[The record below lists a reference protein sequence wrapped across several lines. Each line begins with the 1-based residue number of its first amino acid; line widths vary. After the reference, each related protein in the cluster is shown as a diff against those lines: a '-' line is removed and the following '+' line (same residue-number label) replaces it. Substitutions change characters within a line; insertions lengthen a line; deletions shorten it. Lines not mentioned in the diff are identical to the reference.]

1 MAEGRSLIHRRAKG
15 ESLARPEDGPENA
28 ENGGGPG
35 KASASPERL
44 PRRVERRIALARAT
58 LLWEALWPALWRA
71 AALTGFFVSLA
82 LFGLFEGA
90 PLWLHWLALA
100 AFGVL
105 LALAIWRGFRD
116 FRWPTRH
123 DALRQIETAS
133 GLSHRPLSTFEDMQA
148 GGTGDETLWRAHRD
162 WLSRRLS
169 HLRIGLP
176 APRIAGQD
184 PFGLRAAVVLLLL
197 VAVWAGGRDAGPRLT
212 SAFLPGASLSRDIA
226 IEAWISPPP
235 YTGIPPIY
243 LTGDAAPGDE
253 TGGASGKTAI
263 AVPQGSVLSLRVN
276 GMRAYPA
283 LSVETGKRAEPE
295 PLTEIS
301 PGSHSIDRKLTQSAE
316 ITLTGAGRIMD
327 SWTVDVTP
335 DEAPYIAFKADPETA
350 TSGAIG
356 ISYIAK
362 DDYGI
367 ATAQADIRLEE
378 NKAENQKGDGTEKSA
393 ADDPQLNAIMDTLMP
408 PAPTVAPPDIRLP
421 LSGARPKEADGRTWT
436 DLRSHPWAG
445 LKATMTLVAT
455 DDAGQQGHSRSI
467 DFTIPQRSFKDPL
480 ARAIVEQRRQLAR
493 NPRSTARVA
502 RFLNAFTH
510 DPEKTISD
518 PAVYMGLRTAY
529 WRLATARRTEEMK
542 GIYDLLWSIAL
553 RIEDGDLSLAERDLR
568 DAQKA
573 LSDALQQ
580 GASDDEIARLMAELK
595 QAFDSYM
602 NALTA
607 QQGKTAD
614 EQMEFPSEERSI
626 SREELD
632 RMLGN
637 IGELARS
644 GSREQAQAMLQRM
657 QSILENLQLPKQAG
671 QMSPGDKAMSEAVD
685 RMGDLIRR
693 QQELMDETFR
703 RQPQQQGLDAQ
714 GMPQEGMPQGGMP
727 QGMPEPG
734 EEGQGGMSRHGE
746 DGGNAP
752 DLQGLAAEQKALREE
767 LAKILKML
775 ERNDAETPDALAE
788 ADKSMEDAQG
798 RLKDGRA
805 DRATA
810 SQGKAIDQ
818 MRAGAQGLADKLMK
832 GRGGKGRGKG
842 TARTDPFG
850 RPSPGAMDRGEGV
863 NVPDR
868 SGVQQ
873 AREILQELRRRAGE
887 LNRPQEEL
895 DYLDRLLKRY

>member
-1 MAEGRSLIHRRAKG
+1 M
-15 ESLARPEDGPENA
+15 ARPEDGPENA
-28 ENGGGPG
+28 ENGRGPG
-35 KASASPERL
+35 KASASHERL

-71 AALTGFFVSLA
+71 AALTSFFVSLA

-243 LTGDAAPGDE
+243 LTGDATPADQ
-253 TGGASGKTAI
+253 TGGANGMTAI
-263 AVPQGSVLSLRVN
+263 TVPQGSVLSLRVN

-301 PGSHSIDRKLTQSAE
+301 PGSHSIDRKLMQSAE

-367 ATAQADIRLEE
+367 ATAQADIRLDE
-378 NKAENQKGDGTEKSA
+378 NKAKKSA
-393 ADDPQLNAIMDTLMP
+393 VDDPQLNAIMDTLMP

-573 LSDALQQ
+573 LSEALEGDA
-580 GASDDEIARLMAELK
+580 DDAEIAQLMAELK
-595 QAFDSYM
+595 DAFARYM
-602 NALTA
+602 SEVNALRDDSPQELGKELQLKPDTKFITEDELQQMIDRIERLA
-607 QQGKTAD
+607 QA
-614 EQMEFPSEERSI
+614 
-626 SREELD
+626 
-632 RMLGN
+632 
-637 IGELARS
+637 
-644 GSREQAQAMLQRM
+644 GSREQAQAMLQQMRSM
-657 QSILENLQLPKQAG
+657 MENMELPKSQG
-671 QMSPGDKAMSEAVD
+671 SLSPRQQSMKNAVD
-685 RMGDLIRR
+685 SLDKLIRR
-693 QQELMDETFR
+693 QRDLMDRTFR
-703 RQPQQQGLDAQ
+703 AQPEQHGMSAFGQQQH
-714 GMPQEGMPQGGMP
+714 GGMA
-727 QGMPEPG
+727 GDDEAG
-734 EEGQGGMSRHGE
+734 KDKEG
-746 DGGNAP
+746 AP
-752 DLQGLAAEQKALREE
+752 DLG
-767 LAKILKML
+767 
-775 ERNDAETPDALAE
+775 
-788 ADKSMEDAQG
+788 G
-798 RLKDGRA
+798 LKDEQEKLQADLKGVIKDLQMRDDVPLDFIVKAEREMEKAMNWLRDQRA
-805 DRATA
+805 DRA
-810 SQGKAIDQ
+810 
-818 MRAGAQGLADKLMK
+818 AGAQGEVVSKLRKGVEGLVNKLMAE
-832 GRGGKGRGKG
+832 GARGKG
-842 TARTDPFG
+842 YVRKDGKSDPLG
-850 RPSPGAMDRGEGV
+850 RVRDPNGQGMSNSPSGEVGV
-863 NVPDR
+863 P
-868 SGVQQ
+868 SEFSLQQ

-895 DYLDRLLKRY
+895 DYLDRLLERY